1 MAKNPLIRSF
11 SKKANKPLPNKSAGN
26 LEDYVIRKVI
36 NTKEGTITKIPVD
49 DNDITNKSYVDSVS
63 GGAHTESSTDSLT
76 NKTIDDFS
84 NKVDADEVH
93 IKIRNESGS
102 TMTK

>member
-49 DNDITNKSYVDSVS
+49 DNDITNKSYVDSVA
-63 GGAHTESSTDSLT
+63 GTFNADVIVVLDGAVATLDGNVL
-76 NKTIDDFS
+76 ILQ
-84 NKVDADEVH
+84 
-93 IKIRNESGS
+93 
-102 TMTK
+102 